1 MITYFVREI
10 GNGNFYAVCK
20 DTFDSAQKSP
30 EMDTCIKYRCF
41 YCGDIPI
48 ERGVILHRKSC
59 KVGADERFNEC
70 LFLARFLLDYIA
82 TNDVILRHTLGS
94 YNDFMDK
101 HNLPRHKGST

>member
-10 GNGNFYAVCK
+10 GNGDFYAVCK

-82 TNDVILRHTLGS
+82 TNDVILRHTLGA

-101 HNLPRHKGST
+101 HNLPRHKEPT

>member
-10 GNGNFYAVCK
+10 GNGDFYAVCK
-20 DTFDSAQKSP
+20 DTFESAQKSP

-41 YCGDIPI
+41 HCGDIPLI
-48 ERGVILHRKSC
+48 NGVIAHESNC

-82 TNDVILRHTLGS
+82 TNDVILRHTLKT
-94 YNDFMDK
+94 YNDFMSDN
-101 HNLPRHKGST
+101 NLPEYKG